1 MFPPG
6 ELHIPCGISVLSSTG
21 LEQKLEA
28 ALQVGSHENSFL
40 PSSHIL
46 GFCCSDP
53 LAVVWGSGTAA
64 HLGLVRQFEGLVVSE
79 C

>member
-1 MFPPG
+1 MFLPG
-6 ELHIPCGISVLSSTG
+6 ELHIPCGIAVLSSTG

-28 ALQVGSHENSFL
+28 ALQVGSQEDFFP

-53 LAVVWGSGTAA
+53 RPLCGAQAPRLTWG
-64 HLGLVRQFEGLVVSE
+64 L
-79 C
+79 